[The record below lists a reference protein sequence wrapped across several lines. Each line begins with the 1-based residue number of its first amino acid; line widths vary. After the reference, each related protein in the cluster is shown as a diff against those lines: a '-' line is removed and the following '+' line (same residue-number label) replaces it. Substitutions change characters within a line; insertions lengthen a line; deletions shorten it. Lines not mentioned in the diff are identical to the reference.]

1 MLLLLMRGTKL
12 SRFGRVPHPTPTH
25 AWMHTYIHIYAHTN
39 IQLPHP
45 SGELPEHAKINET
58 DTYGDGG
65 EGDVGFE
72 FDEERDESSEEG
84 GNAGDIAIDDI

>member
-1 MLLLLMRGTKL
+1 MHAYIL
-12 SRFGRVPHPTPTH
+12 S
-25 AWMHTYIHIYAHTN
+25 MHNYICLCADVLTY
-39 IQLPHP
+39 LFPPP

-72 FDEERDESSEEG
+72 FDEERDESSDEG

>member
-1 MLLLLMRGTKL
+1 M
-12 SRFGRVPHPTPTH
+12 H
-25 AWMHTYIHIYAHTN
+25 AYMHTYTHTHTYVHLLCTRTD
-39 IQLPHP
+39 IP
-45 SGELPEHAKINET
+45 SSPPTGELPEHAKINET

-72 FDEERDESSEEG
+72 FDEERDESSDEG